1 MDTRFTD
8 QHRESSVSS
17 SAPGMPLTAL
27 SARAERQFA
36 TWADF
41 LASGMEATGF
51 HLPSTDPSTQDALLW
66 QIRTSVFW
74 PAWVALDEGAPGSRL
89 AQLADGRQ
97 TLSDAREGAERVA
110 RARAAL
116 PYGTDGLDL
125 EERVLHFLYLRDGAR
140 LQPLC
145 DRHSRLLY
153 RYPLV
158 EALGANEDQA
168 AQLVQSLQRRR
179 WLEADA
185 PIDRTRHCRQCSGA
199 HPHYFDVCPHCRSI
213 QIERA
218 MALHCFTC
226 GHVAPQADFQQ
237 ESALVCPQCH
247 ARLRHIGVD
256 YDRPLVQYACADCH
270 HVFIETSVLTRC
282 LDCDAVAAPDALDV
296 RVVAPL
302 RLAARARAMLRQNLQ
317 DDLDSDPLTSGYVPI
332 GQFRRMLDW
341 VLAAGRSAR
350 SQTFTLVRVATEL
363 VDQRPPVLDGEHRQ
377 RIVDELAGRI
387 RELLDDADLCAR
399 DAHEHLW
406 LLLPRGD
413 ATALVREIQQLVRE
427 GSPVRVH
434 VSARR
439 LPDERRPAMPAA
451 QLMAQWQPGEKEG

>member
-1 MDTRFTD
+1 
-8 QHRESSVSS
+8 
-17 SAPGMPLTAL
+17 MPLTAL

-179 WLEADA
+179 CLEADA

-256 YDRPLVQYACADCH
+256 YDRPLTQYACGSCH
-270 HVFIETSVLTRC
+270 HVFVEATTQARC
-282 LDCDAVAAPDALDV
+282 LACRTSCAPSALDV
-296 RVVAPL
+296 REVASL
-302 RLAARARAMLRQNLQ
+302 RLSAHGRTALRAGQIQESFAA
-317 DDLDSDPLTSGYVPI
+317 LDTANYVEAPH
-332 GQFRRMLDW
+332 FRRMLDW
-341 VLAAGRSAR
+341 ALAVTTRHPEMRFGLMLIE
-350 SQTFTLVRVATEL
+350 FTNATEL
-363 VDQRPPVLDGEHRQ
+363 IE
-377 RIVDELAGRI
+377 ELGAARVFL
-387 RELLDDADLCAR
+387 LLD
-399 DAHEHLW
+399 EF
-406 LLLPRGD
+406 
-413 ATALVREIQQLVRE
+413 
-427 GSPVRVH
+427 
-434 VSARR
+434 ARR
-439 LPDERRPAMPAA
+439 LHELLRTSDITTRTQEDKLWLFLPFSDPAGLSARLQRALSDQTVAAAPSALQARIRHLQMPQDLRAGDSAAALMERLLDQA
-451 QLMAQWQPGEKEG
+451 